1 MRAHTE
7 TDGKGAPPSF
17 VLSCLSRG
25 ARPRR
30 SACTFFRHGY
40 PKLIFRM
47 VFTSTRARRGAR
59 ARTTESGTMKSR
71 FEFRDAHSP
80 ATMWHRG
87 PGVEHRAKSNQQPAN
102 NGGGSSVDNEVRNSL
117 SRNRLLTRG
126 VSAPGQP
133 GLVLYPTS
141 CRILVCG
148 DRPVHLCGPRA
159 SPPSHSNNP
168 SISWAYRIRS
178 GLHHAQ
184 TVVLKAG
191 VQGDEVPSTSAPLVK
206 ER

>member
-1 MRAHTE
+1 MDNVIVFQCRLPS
-7 TDGKGAPPSF
+7 PPS
-17 VLSCLSRG
+17 
-25 ARPRR
+25 
-30 SACTFFRHGY
+30 
-40 PKLIFRM
+40 
-47 VFTSTRARRGAR
+47 
-59 ARTTESGTMKSR
+59 
-71 FEFRDAHSP
+71 
-80 ATMWHRG
+80 
-87 PGVEHRAKSNQQPAN
+87 
-102 NGGGSSVDNEVRNSL
+102 
-117 SRNRLLTRG
+117 
-126 VSAPGQP
+126 QP

-191 VQGDEVPSTSAPLVK
+191 VQGDEVPSTFAPLVK